1 MTIMVGELVLLFSG
15 NLRSPST
22 LSSSDYHGPR
32 GTGLARQPV
41 RILDAISIFFSAI
54 PLFD

>member
-22 LSSSDYHGPR
+22 LSSCDYHGPR
-32 GTGLARQPV
+32 AIGLARQPV
-41 RILDAISIFFSAI
+41 RILDVIRIFFAAT

>member
-15 NLRSPST
+15 NSLSPSA

-32 GTGLARQPV
+32 VLALARPAV
-41 RILDAISIFFSAI
+41 GTLEAKIFFAAT
-54 PLFD
+54 PLFG

>member
-15 NLRSPST
+15 NSLSPSA

-32 GTGLARQPV
+32 VLALARPAV
-41 RILDAISIFFSAI
+41 GTLEAIKIFFSVT
-54 PLFD
+54 PLFG